1 MKKLITKLTSA
12 KLRETNTGR
21 LHQTD
26 AREWKN
32 HLHELMAEHIEQL
45 DFDVHMVQNG
55 MLIEV
60 PHDEY
65 GSIVV
70 EAKFVVKQ
78 TDYDIMAAVDQY
90 EEKKRAA
97 ADRRA
102 KRQREKELDIASKE
116 G

>member
-1 MKKLITKLTSA
+1 MEKLITQLTSA
-12 KLRETNTGR
+12 KLRETKAGR

-26 AREWKN
+26 TREWKN

-97 ADRRA
+97 AERRA
-102 KRQREKELDIASKE
+102 KRQRDKELDIANKE